1 MAFEELK
8 KDFLDADANVRSY
21 IKNSDEYINLK
32 IFKVL
37 MRSITTFAQILLI
50 GSVFLI
56 ALLIVSLA
64 VCFGIGQA
72 IDNLFYG
79 FLIVGLFY
87 VIVGV
92 LCYAFREKLNRPLIR
107 RFSNYYFDAL

>member
-8 KDFLDADANVRSY
+8 KDLIDADVNIRSY
-21 IKNSDEYINLK
+21 IKNSDEYIRLKVFK
-32 IFKVL
+32 IF

-64 VCFGIGQA
+64 VSFGIGQA
-72 IDNLFYG
+72 MDNLFYG

-87 VIVGV
+87 TIIGM
-92 LCYAFREKLNRPLIR
+92 LCYVFREKLNKPLIR
-107 RFSNYYFDAL
+107 MFSRYYFEAI